1 MCVCWVKRMS
11 ADVFIYIQ
19 HTQHT
24 PFLIMT
30 LDYITHVYSSGG
42 GRAQKRLF
50 DISAWAQ
57 PFCLRNSPAGQM
69 TGCPP
74 PRLAGGAE
82 LYYTYMYIH
91 QRERISIF
99 NSPTHCER
107 EVYRCMYKIKHI
119 ARILYG
125 MEKRCVQSKWVHGM
139 HAAAQTSWP
148 TIRHQLSRTLD
159 H

>member
-1 MCVCWVKRMS
+1 M
-11 ADVFIYIQ
+11 
-19 HTQHT
+19 
-24 PFLIMT
+24 
-30 LDYITHVYSSGG
+30 
-42 GRAQKRLF
+42 
-50 DISAWAQ
+50 DIAAAAAEHKSDFSISVHEAQ

-82 LYYTYMYIH
+82 LYYTYMYT
-91 QRERISIF
+91 REREFPFLIHPPIVS
-99 NSPTHCER
+99 ER
-107 EVYRCMYKIKHI
+107 CICMYIKHI